1 MRRKWIAGVAA
12 LAAIG
17 GTTMAAASV
26 IDNGAEPLGRPGHST
41 VTVDLSRERPAP
53 ASRAKPGSKS
63 KVVYLKSTTSDPIST
78 ADVSAG
84 GLGPYISI
92 KLKGCKKVIDGGVVP
107 SDPDIYLQGSWV
119 KSPRVYEV
127 LVGLDDNALAER
139 PTFTFGSFLTCLKGG
154 R

>member
-26 IDNGAEPLGRPGHST
+26 IDNGAEPLGRPDHST
-41 VTVDLSRERPAP
+41 VTVDL
-53 ASRAKPGSKS
+53 SRAKPGSKS